1 MIHKVIIMDQYSGLG
16 FDLYNDYTVK
26 VEPSLLTGLVG
37 ALLLFTGSLSQD
49 FVLKKVDIGSLSITV
64 TTLHGLQY
72 VCFSDYYDN
81 HDYIKG
87 KLDEV
92 ISIISTEIDPDN
104 FLELQID
111 KNFEEDIKKI
121 IFSEDFPMDIIPTS
135 YTILDEITDNEDIY
149 FENLLIADLN
159 HGLVHS
165 YSGDEDTARLLIE
178 LLAQLPFENNWTGES
193 EKYMRNNKVV
203 KECLLLSRIGKTD
216 FYLLSKAI
224 YKPSLY
230 EDMLDQFNVFKES
243 LNELLENSK

>member
-1 MIHKVIIMDQYSGLG
+1 MDQYSGLG
-16 FDLYNDYTVK
+16 FDLYNDGTVK

-49 FVLKKVDIGSLSITV
+49 FILKKVDIGSLSITV
-64 TTLHGLQY
+64 STLHGLQY

-87 KLDEV
+87 KLEE
-92 ISIISTEIDPDN
+92 IIAVVSTEIDPDN
-104 FLELQID
+104 FLELNID
-111 KNFEEDIKKI
+111 NKFDNTIRDI
-121 IFSEDFPMDIIPTS
+121 IFSKNFPIDIIPKS
-135 YTILDEITDNEDIY
+135 YEYLDAITINDDIY

-203 KECLLLSRIGKTD
+203 KECLLLSRIGRTD
-216 FYLLSKAI
+216 FFLLSKAI

-230 EDMLDQFNVFKES
+230 EEMVDQFNMFKEK
-243 LNELLENSK
+243 LNDLIEEYGSD